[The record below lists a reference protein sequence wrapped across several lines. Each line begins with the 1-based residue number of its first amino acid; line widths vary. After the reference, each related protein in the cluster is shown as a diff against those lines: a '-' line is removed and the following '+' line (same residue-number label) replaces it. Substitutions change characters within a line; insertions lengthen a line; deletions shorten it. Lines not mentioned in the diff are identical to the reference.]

1 MNGESMNTKSMNGAT
16 TLVRTLL
23 NSGIRVCFANPGTSE
38 MHFVAALDAHP
49 DMRCILC
56 LFEGGATGAADG
68 YFRMTGEIAVSL
80 LHLAPGYANGFA
92 NLHNARKA
100 RSAMVTVMGEHATY
114 HLQHESPLKGDT
126 LGIAAAISHAV
137 VRPDNADQVAELGA
151 NAIEQARANAGQIAT
166 LILPADT
173 AWGTADA
180 TAVAAP
186 APALHRPA
194 HDQILAAAA
203 LLRQPGAVLMV
214 DGPALR
220 RPLSDLASAIAAA
233 TGARLMCPYFVARIE
248 RGAGTVPF
256 EPLRY
261 PVDENVAMLADVRA
275 MVMLGATRPAAFF
288 AYPGKPGTPAP
299 ENCRMFDLCAPEM
312 DIGWTLQ
319 ALADAVQATG
329 ALPVTPLLLP
339 ALPTGAMTL
348 EKLGEAIAHA
358 LPAGAVVVE
367 EAITSARPLIDA
379 TRHARPHDWLCL
391 MGGAIGDGLPVAV
404 GAAVGAPDRKVVVLQ
419 ADGSAM
425 YTLQCLWTMARERL
439 DVVVVILAN
448 GGYRTLHREMAN
460 VGVASV
466 GRNALRMFDVTDP
479 SLDWVALARGH
490 GVAGTD
496 AHDVDQF
503 NAAFAAALATP
514 GPYLIAVHC

>member
-1 MNGESMNTKSMNGAT
+1 MNGAA

-56 LFEGGATGAADG
+56 LFEGGVTGAADG
-68 YFRMTGEIAVSL
+68 YYRMTGQIAVSL
-80 LHLAPGYANGFA
+80 LHLAPGFANGFA

-100 RSAMVTVMGEHATY
+100 RSAMMTVMGEHAT
-114 HLQHESPLKGDT
+114 HHMQHESPLKGDT
-126 LGIAAAISHAV
+126 IGIAEAVSHSV
-137 VRPDNADQVAELGA
+137 VRPMRAADVAGHA
-151 NAIEQARANAGQIAT
+151 AHAIHQARSNGGQIAT

-173 AWGTADA
+173 AWNDSDQA
-180 TAVAAP
+180 AVAAP
-186 APALHRPA
+186 PPPPPRKPVDGA
-194 HDQILAAAA
+194 IAAAA
-203 LLRQPGAVLMV
+203 DVLRLPGAVLMV

-220 RPLSDLASAIAAA
+220 RPLADLASAIAAT
-233 TGARLMCPYFVARIE
+233 TGARLMCPYFVSRIE

-261 PVDENVAMLADVRA
+261 PVDETVALLADTKA
-275 MVMLGATRPAAFF
+275 MVLIGAAVPTAFF
-288 AYPGKPGTPAP
+288 AYPGKPGLLAP
-299 ENCRMFDLCAPEM
+299 EDCLMLHLCAPDM
-312 DIGWTLQ
+312 DVAFTLQ
-319 ALADAVQATG
+319 ALADHVQATAPLPVMPL
-329 ALPVTPLLLP
+329 ALPAPP
-339 ALPTGAMTL
+339 AGAVTL
-348 EKLGEAIAHA
+348 EKLGAAIAA
-358 LPAGAVVVE
+358 LLPAGAVVVE

-379 TRHARPHDWLCL
+379 TRGARPHDWLCL

-404 GAAVGAPDRKVVVLQ
+404 GAAVAAPDRKVVVLQ

-439 DVVVVILAN
+439 DVVVIVLDN

-460 VGVASV
+460 VGVAQV
-466 GRNALRMFDVTDP
+466 GRNALRMFDVADP
-479 SLDWVALARGH
+479 ALDWVALARGH
-490 GVAGTD
+490 GVAGVAVQD
-496 AHDVDQF
+496 MDQF

-514 GPYLIAVHC
+514 GPHLIAVPC

>member
-1 MNGESMNTKSMNGAT
+1 MNGAT
-16 TLVRTLL
+16 SLVKTLL
-23 NSGIRVCFANPGTSE
+23 ASGISVCFANPGTSE

-68 YFRMTGEIAVSL
+68 YYRMTGRVAVSL
-80 LHLAPGYANGFA
+80 LHLSPGFANGFA

-100 RSAMVTVMGEHATY
+100 KSAMVTVMGEHATY
-114 HLQHESPLKGDT
+114 HLQYESPLKGDT
-126 LGIAAAISHAV
+126 FGIAEAVSHSV
-137 VRPDNADQVAELGA
+137 VRPIRADQVADFGA
-151 NAIEQARANAGQIAT
+151 HAIEQARANEGQIAT

-173 AWGTADA
+173 AWGATDA
-180 TAVAAP
+180 TATAAP
-186 APALHRPA
+186 PVLSRRPTE
-194 HDQILAAAA
+194 AAVQGAA
-203 LLRQPGAVLMV
+203 DVLRLPGAVLMV
-214 DGPALR
+214 DGRALR
-220 RPLSDLASAIAAA
+220 APLADLASAIAAA
-233 TGARLMCPYFVARIE
+233 TGARLMCSYFVARME
-248 RGAGTVPF
+248 RGAGAVPF

-261 PVDENVAMLADVRA
+261 PVDENIALLADVTG
-275 MVMLGATRPAAFF
+275 MVLIGATPPTAFF
-288 AYPGKPGTPAP
+288 AYPGKPSQPTPDG
-299 ENCRMFDLCAPEM
+299 CQMFDLCTPDM
-312 DIGWTLQ
+312 DISWTLQ
-319 ALADAVQATG
+319 ALADAVQARDP
-329 ALPVTPLLLP
+329 LPQTPLHLP
-339 ALPTGAMTL
+339 ALPTGRMSL
-348 EKLGEAIAHA
+348 EKLGDAIAHA

-404 GAAVGAPDRKVVVLQ
+404 GAAIGAPDRKVVVLQ

-439 DVVVVILAN
+439 DVVVIILAN

-490 GVAGTD
+490 GVQGCD
-496 AHDVDQF
+496 ARDIDQF
-503 NAAFAAALATP
+503 NAAFAQALASP
-514 GPYLIAVHC
+514 GPHLIAVHC